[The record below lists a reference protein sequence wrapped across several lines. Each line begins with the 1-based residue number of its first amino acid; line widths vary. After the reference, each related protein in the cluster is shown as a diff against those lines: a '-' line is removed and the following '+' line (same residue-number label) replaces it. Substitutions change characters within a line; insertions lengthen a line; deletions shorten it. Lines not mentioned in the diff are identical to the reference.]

1 MDEKKA
7 FIFDTNFII
16 QNQQLDEVIDNLDES
31 YSVYVTQVSI
41 DERIAQNCRELKKQ
55 FRKTSAL
62 LQICGRIE
70 MFAASTYEEIE
81 KIERQVENMEI
92 VVFPF
97 CSAFGR
103 TDIKGI

>member
-55 FRKTSAL
+55 YAEVERCQQEYAHFVTVKLKKRMTKNVIIIKRAYRQNTKSF
-62 LQICGRIE
+62 LQIE
-70 MFAASTYEEIE
+70 
-81 KIERQVENMEI
+81 
-92 VVFPF
+92 
-97 CSAFGR
+97 
-103 TDIKGI
+103 

>member
-55 FRKTSAL
+55 YAEVERCQQEYAHFVTVKLKKT
-62 LQICGRIE
+62 
-70 MFAASTYEEIE
+70 YDEECDYY
-81 KIERQVENMEI
+81 Q
-92 VVFPF
+92 
-97 CSAFGR
+97 
-103 TDIKGI
+103 KGIQTKYEKLFADRIRCAIQQ